1 MKLNSLEN
9 SFYFNY
15 YRIGQGAYRD
25 KVKYFE
31 DHKEEVMLLHTDQQ
45 CEVKLDYLQ
54 CLFEI
59 GRYQYFLDKVD
70 VMIETVI
77 IDNIYLYNGHNIYH
91 DLLFRKAACLYN
103 TNRLAESASILR
115 ALVSLDHNH
124 TPARQLYKRCQRKF
138 SSPQREMW
146 KAAAMVM
153 LLSGLSIAVM
163 ELFIVKPFYDEYVS
177 GLATLRMLLFAA
189 AGVILIGGEL
199 YFKYNVG
206 RDIGFRL
213 GIREKL
219 GAVNKWLIEK
229 TGGSIPNDP
238 L

>member
-1 MKLNSLEN
+1 MRLNSLEN

-31 DHKEEVMLLHTDQQ
+31 DHKDEVLLLNIDQQ
-45 CEVKLDYLQ
+45 HEVKLDYLQ

-59 GRYQYFLDKVD
+59 GRYKYFLDKVD

-77 IDNIYLYNGHNIYH
+77 MENIYLYNGQNIYH

-103 TNRLAESASILR
+103 TNHLQQSADILR
-115 ALVSLDHNH
+115 ALINLDNNH
-124 TPARQLYKRCQRKF
+124 TPARQLYQRCQRKF
-138 SSPQREMW
+138 SSPRREVW
-146 KAAAMVM
+146 KAVAMVM
-153 LLSGLSIAVM
+153 LLSGLSIAVA
-163 ELFIVKPFYDEYVS
+163 ELFVVRPFYDEYVS
-177 GLATLRMLLFAA
+177 KLASLRIFLFATA
-189 AGVILIGGEL
+189 VTILIGGEL

-206 RDIGFRL
+206 KDIGFRL
-213 GIREKL
+213 GVRGMLRK
-219 GAVNKWLIEK
+219 ANAWLIQK
-229 TGGSIPNDP
+229 TGGQIPDDP